1 MITKNEA
8 GSQAMQ
14 NDHLPYRD
22 NFNGDMIPAEA
33 WMPNPKPA
41 QDAHQTRIETMK
53 SMTTMTAIVLAALA
67 SVPAL
72 ASEGDYY
79 EGVARQQLAPSTVDR
94 SFGYTGS
101 ISGAS
106 AKVGRQE
113 MPTINSGDYFE
124 GAVRPN

>member
-1 MITKNEA
+1 
-8 GSQAMQ
+8 
-14 NDHLPYRD
+14 
-22 NFNGDMIPAEA
+22 
-33 WMPNPKPA
+33 
-41 QDAHQTRIETMK
+41 MK
-53 SMTTMTAIVLAALA
+53 AMTTMTAIVLAALA

-124 GAVRPN
+124 GAVRRN

>member
-22 NFNGDMIPAEA
+22 NFNGDMIPAET

-53 SMTTMTAIVLAALA
+53 SMTTMTAIILAALA

-79 EGVARQQLAPSTVDR
+79 EGASAQQLAPSAVDR

-101 ISGAS
+101 TAGVS

-113 MPTINSGDYFE
+113 MSTINSGDYFE
-124 GAVRPN
+124 GDVRPN